1 MSERGAKRTDLLN
14 HRGGVTLSE
23 WERGSREESL
33 NEMKNVSLF
42 LFVFNFDKVM
52 QRIRNFLPQISEA
65 NRQLEDEEDLVDLN
79 VENVTTDSQYIEM
92 DVLNMNTTQEQES
105 DSGDEINENN
115 IVIPGI
121 NKTTNSSTKKIEE
134 IKE

>member
-1 MSERGAKRTDLLN
+1 
-14 HRGGVTLSE
+14 
-23 WERGSREESL
+23 
-33 NEMKNVSLF
+33 
-42 LFVFNFDKVM
+42 M